1 MIISLS
7 QVNAVLKAKNT
18 SDQTT
23 NTPDAKECSSTTDRL
38 EPSGELQMVDK
49 VKRAVLQET
58 DIRPDKVAI
67 IKYKIAKGNYPISGS
82 EVADKMV
89 SRSLVDSILAADDNS

>member
-1 MIISLS
+1 LIISSS
-7 QVNAVLKAKNT
+7 QVNAVLKARNHFE
-18 SDQTT
+18 QTM

-38 EPSGELQMVDK
+38 ESSDERQMVDK
-49 VKRAVLQET
+49 VKRAVLRET

-82 EVADKMV
+82 EVADKMIN
-89 SRSLVDSILAADDNS
+89 RILVDSILADDDT

>member
-1 MIISLS
+1 MIISSS
-7 QVNAVLKAKNT
+7 QVNAVLKARNLE
-18 SDQTT
+18 QTM
-23 NTPDAKECSSTTDRL
+23 NTPDAKECSSTTDRS
-38 EPSGELQMVDK
+38 ESFDERQMVNK

-82 EVADKMV
+82 EVADKMIN
-89 SRSLVDSILAADDNS
+89 RILVDSILADDDT